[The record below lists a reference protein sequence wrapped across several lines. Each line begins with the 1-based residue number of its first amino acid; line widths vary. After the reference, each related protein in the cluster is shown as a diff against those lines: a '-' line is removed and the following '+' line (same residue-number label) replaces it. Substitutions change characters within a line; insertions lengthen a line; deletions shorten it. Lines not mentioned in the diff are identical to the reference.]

1 MFRWPAGAAAEL
13 EVDGLGRFT
22 MGMREGRPCAHWK
35 GKAVAA
41 RRARRLAPCAGV
53 RPVQIAL
60 VSQNSQNRSSERTV
74 IKHDCS
80 ATCLRVDEV
89 E

>member
-1 MFRWPAGAAAEL
+1 MRVGTQGFKRDQSMFRWPAGAAAEL

-53 RPVQIAL
+53 RPEIGRAHV
-60 VSQNSQNRSSERTV
+60 
-74 IKHDCS
+74 
-80 ATCLRVDEV
+80 
-89 E
+89 